1 MRPGFIICLIL
12 ALFLQ
17 LYICFKAE
25 EGFLKI
31 LPLFMDI
38 TAFIYAGARFWGLIS
53 FVNFS
58 RGIYDG
64 GISAGILIS
73 IDALG
78 GLIGVVLAWTV
89 YYLVKLYNHKETNR
103 K

>member
-1 MRPGFIICLIL
+1 MNETEVRYEKSLC
-12 ALFLQ
+12 
-17 LYICFKAE
+17 
-25 EGFLKI
+25 
-31 LPLFMDI
+31 
-38 TAFIYAGARFWGLIS
+38 
-53 FVNFS
+53 
-58 RGIYDG
+58 
-64 GISAGILIS
+64 AGILIS